1 MWVMVVGTFHDSMTL
16 ICLGTVRS
24 PISLSSSGS
33 QMHPNYSCFSLFGCF
48 GFCLYLVYHSVIL
61 THVDRKLAIQLINHC
76 HCPSHSNMKLSCQV
90 RLGDKQVSW
99 MVLGLP
105 LVLVTSFQFIS
116 AVFIH
121 FVDLFLNLLRVL
133 WLFIHLVFVL
143 LLDTLM
149 FQVAFLLVLYVTF
162 INAPAASPCWVHL
175 LDVPSVDGVS
185 RLILF

>member
-1 MWVMVVGTFHDSMTL
+1 
-16 ICLGTVRS
+16 
-24 PISLSSSGS
+24 
-33 QMHPNYSCFSLFGCF
+33 
-48 GFCLYLVYHSVIL
+48 
-61 THVDRKLAIQLINHC
+61 
-76 HCPSHSNMKLSCQV
+76 
-90 RLGDKQVSW
+90 

-121 FVDLFLNLLRVL
+121 FVDLYLNLLRVL

-149 FQVAFLLVLYVTF
+149 FQVAFLLVLYVAF